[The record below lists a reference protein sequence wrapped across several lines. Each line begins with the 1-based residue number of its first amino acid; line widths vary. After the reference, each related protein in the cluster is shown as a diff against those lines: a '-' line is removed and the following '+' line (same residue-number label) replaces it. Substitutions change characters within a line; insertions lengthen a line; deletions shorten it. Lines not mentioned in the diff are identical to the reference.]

1 MSESLYIPVG
11 SSKKEKYL
19 SLLPQIEAL
28 ISGEEDTIANLANIS
43 AALKEA
49 FGFFWV
55 GFYLVKDSQLVLGPF
70 QGPIACTRIGLGKG
84 VCGTVWKE
92 GRTLIVP
99 DVDVFPGHIACNSAS
114 KSEIVL
120 PAFKEGKVAL
130 VLDID
135 SDQLDDF
142 DETDEEYLEQLMRLV
157 ERTLGTWTS
166 EAI

>member
-99 DVDVFPGHIACNSAS
+99 DVDVFLGHIACNSAS

-166 EAI
+166 KAI